1 MINFKSKNWFEQYI
15 EYRKKNVLK
24 PGNLSQRSFP
34 IFNAALQQK
43 EKFQSLRHPLYNMLQ
58 KSGLIYGFP
67 VRYPFEP
74 LPKKQS
80 KKIQTKF
87 ILMDMILYSVLDKED
102 EANPKTSYAE
112 KVDLASN
119 LVRNYYCSIHR
130 YLELDEK
137 NTIEQI
143 LVNRVDFK
151 KSLFDFRKSGTNSHL
166 FWDWYFFHEYLDAVL
181 SPGDLPEDFFAQL
194 VPRKKAMMA
203 LTIKL
208 LSAAVHTDHKLNRS
222 EKVLLS
228 HFKRSA
234 RLLSETEKLRIHR
247 LLKGGID
254 LEDIKIPSLDWVARR
269 YLLDICVLAV
279 FSDKKINPEEEAF
292 LQQLVKKLD
301 LSKADLI
308 ESKIEL
314 GFFLSEFGRQLH
326 FYNKKRNAISLVLQA
341 VGDNMSNFRKATKM
355 EYEETVDMANTFGL
369 LLQKQLHLGKDPR
382 IPSEEEIAYAFE
394 QLKDIPKFLP
404 FFTMIFV
411 PVPGITELY
420 ILTAYSI
427 EKLSGRSIRLLPSN
441 FSRMIKG
448 K

>member
-1 MINFKSKNWFEQYI
+1 MTNFKSKNWFEQYI
-15 EYRKKNVLK
+15 SFRKSNPLQ
-24 PGNLSQRSFP
+24 PGNLTQRSFP

-43 EKFQSLRHPLYNMLQ
+43 EKFKSLKHPLYNMLQ

-67 VRYPFEP
+67 VKYPFQP
-74 LPKKQS
+74 LPQKSS
-80 KKIQTKF
+80 KRIRTKF
-87 ILMDMILYSVLDKED
+87 ILMDMILYSVLQHKEGIDKD
-102 EANPKTSYAE
+102 INYVE
-112 KVDLASN
+112 KVDFACK
-119 LVRNYYCSIHR
+119 LVQQYYQGVYR
-130 YLELDEK
+130 YLELDDK

-143 LVNRVDFK
+143 LVNRVVFK
-151 KSLFDFRKSGTNSHL
+151 KSLFDFRKSGINSHL
-166 FWDWYFFHEYLDAVL
+166 FWDWYFFHEFLNARLAKEPFPD
-181 SPGDLPEDFFAQL
+181 DFFAQL

-208 LSAAVHTDHKLNRS
+208 LSAALHSDHKLRRG
-222 EKVLLS
+222 EKVLQS

-234 RLLSETEKLRIHR
+234 QLLTETEKLRIHR
-247 LLKGGID
+247 IIKEGIELD
-254 LEDIKIPSLDWVARR
+254 DIGIPPLTWIGRR
-269 YLLDICVLAV
+269 YLLDVCVLAV
-279 FSDKKINPEEEAF
+279 FADKEINQEEEVF
-292 LQQLVKKLD
+292 LKNLVKKLD
-301 LSKADLI
+301 LNKDDLL

-314 GFFLSEFGRQLH
+314 GFFLAEYGKRLH
-326 FYNKKRNAISLVLQA
+326 FYNKNRNAISLVTQA
-341 VGDNMSNFRKATKM
+341 IGDNMNNFRKATKM

-369 LLQKQLHLGKDPR
+369 LLQNQLGLSKNPR
-382 IPSEEEIAYAFE
+382 IPSEEEIAFAFE

-427 EKLSGRSIRLLPSN
+427 EKLSGRAIRLLPSN